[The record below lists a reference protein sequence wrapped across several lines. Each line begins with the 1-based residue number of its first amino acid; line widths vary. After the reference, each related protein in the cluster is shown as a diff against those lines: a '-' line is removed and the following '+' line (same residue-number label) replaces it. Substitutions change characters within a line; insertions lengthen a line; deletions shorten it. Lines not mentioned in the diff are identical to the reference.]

1 MRGIIRPI
9 GAAVAQALTLA
20 LSMAGCAM
28 PVSKLPDLPA
38 DLVAAEQRREQIAQ
52 LRKYYGE
59 LHRVDTIAFRLRTAN
74 VADCKDWVSAQ
85 IGLYAV
91 TPRSLPRKYQS
102 YIAEALNIG
111 WMRPTAISV
120 VEDSPAANAGIV
132 AGDEIIALN
141 GELIPL
147 WGTAGWMGGWL
158 KANGVKPVEV
168 AVRHDGVDRVVT
180 VTPVMGC
187 AIPIAYTVDADANA
201 SASDTKITINTGIV
215 ALAETD
221 AQLALVIGH
230 EMAHSNLGHND
241 KKRWNQ
247 LLGTTT
253 GAAVDVGIL
262 AGGVSTGGLFARQFG
277 HFGALAYSVGFERE
291 ADYVGA
297 YYAARAGYDLNG
309 AEDFWRRLGLLAPA
323 TILVAKTHPINA
335 TRLVQLQKVTAEIE
349 DKKRRHEPLVPDLKY
364 VSVEHD
370 PAPGDA
376 AAVKF

>member
-1 MRGIIRPI
+1 VRCVRPI
-9 GAAVAQALTLA
+9 GIAVALTLA
-20 LSMAGCAM
+20 GCAI
-28 PVSKLPDLPA
+28 PVSKLPELPA
-38 DLVAAEQRREQIAQ
+38 DVVAAEQRREQIAQ

-59 LHRVDTIAFRLRTAN
+59 LHRVDSIAFRLRTAN

-85 IGLYAV
+85 IGLYAA

-102 YIAEALNIG
+102 YTAEALNIG

-120 VEDSPAANAGIV
+120 AEDSPAAKAGIV

-168 AVRHDGVDRVVT
+168 AVRRDGADRVVT

-187 AIPIAYTVDADANA
+187 AIPITYIVDADANA

-247 LLGTTT
+247 ILGIASG
-253 GAAVDVGIL
+253 GAIDLGIF
-262 AGGVSTGGLFARQFG
+262 AGGVSTGGAFARQFG
-277 HFGALAYSVGFERE
+277 NYGGQAFSVNFERE

-297 YYAARAGYDLNG
+297 YYTARAGYDLKG
-309 AEDFWRRLGLLAPA
+309 VEEVWRRMGLVSPA
-323 TILVAKTHPINA
+323 SILPNKSHPVTA
-335 TRLVQLQKVTAEIE
+335 ARFVQLQKVTAEIE
-349 DKKRRHEPLVPDLKY
+349 EKKRRHAPLVPDLKY
-364 VSVEHD
+364 VTVEHD
-370 PAPGDA
+370 PAPDETA
-376 AAVKF
+376 AAKF

>member
-1 MRGIIRPI
+1 MLRGGIWPI
-9 GAAVAQALTLA
+9 GIAVA
-20 LSMAGCAM
+20 LSLAGCAM

-38 DLVAAEQRREQIAQ
+38 DVVAAEQRREQIAQ

-59 LHRVDTIAFRLRTAN
+59 LHRVDTVAFRLRTAN

-102 YIAEALNIG
+102 YTAEALNIG

-120 VEDSPAANAGIV
+120 VEDSPAAKAGIV
-132 AGDEIIALN
+132 AGDEIIALD

-158 KANGVKPVEV
+158 KANGTRPVQV
-168 AVRHDGVDRVVT
+168 SVRRDGVDSVIT
-180 VTPVMGC
+180 VTPVMAC

-230 EMAHSNLGHND
+230 EMAHSNLGHLD
-241 KKRWNQ
+241 KQQWNQ
-247 LLGTTT
+247 ILGTVAGGTI
-253 GAAVDVGIL
+253 DVGIL

-277 HFGALAYSVGFERE
+277 KYGALAYSVNFERE

-309 AEDFWRRLGLLAPA
+309 VEEVWRRMGLASPA
-323 TILVAKTHPINA
+323 SILQNKTHPITA
-335 TRLVQLQKVTAEIE
+335 ARFVQLQKVTAEIE
-349 DKKRRHEPLVPDLKY
+349 DKKRRREPLVPDLKY
-364 VSVEHD
+364 VTVEHD

-376 AAVKF
+376 TAVRF